1 MHHVTRQNQIDA
13 AHYNLHVTILYHLHH
28 VCTKRPALQEF
39 FYDWQPWSMTESTTL
54 LSVAF
59 STPAVVTGFDD
70 NSMGVRA
77 IDASPAVTGEA
88 SIGVVRIVA
97 STRGYCF
104 EPWSGVL
111 QTVQATYAAEML
123 CCLTES
129 DYCFVCIC
137 FCLWAEF
144 LSFLAYAAARALSFA
159 SSSGST
165 GVRAMGCLV

>member
-1 MHHVTRQNQIDA
+1 MSPGRIRSMQ
-13 AHYNLHVTILYHLHH
+13 LTITYMSPS
-28 VCTKRPALQEF
+28 CTICTMSVPSAQLCKNF
-39 FYDWQPWSMTESTTL
+39 STIWQPWSMTESTTL

-59 STPAVVTGFDD
+59 SPPAVVTGFDD